1 MTDRKT
7 NPTAAAKTIA
17 THTDNDELSPEIKGF
32 LLANR
37 AKVMKFFN
45 DMMDRERNAVW
56 RGAFEEYPDLT
67 DEFKAR
73 ALAMFEDA
81 VDAKVGEIIEDI
93 EHDFARLIEER
104 EQLIEYIER
113 ECPPLDE
120 SVYNLRHVPSLN
132 EHDMSRYVDAIRRT
146 SMLTS

>member
-1 MTDRKT
+1 MTDRKS

-17 THTDNDELSPEIKGF
+17 THTDAEELSPEIKGF

-45 DMMDRERNAVW
+45 DMMDPEQNAVW

-81 VDAKVGEIIEDI
+81 VDAKVGEVIEDI

-104 EQLIEYIER
+104 EQLLDYIER
-113 ECPPLDE
+113 ECPPLGE
-120 SVYNLRHVPSLN
+120 SVDNSQTKPSLN
-132 EHDMSRYVDAIRRT
+132 EDGMIRYVDAIRRT

>member
-1 MTDRKT
+1 MTDRKFVD
-7 NPTAAAKTIA
+7 TAAAKTLT
-17 THTDNDELSPEIKGF
+17 THSDNDDLSPETKQF

-45 DMMDRERNAVW
+45 DMMDPEQNAVW

-67 DEFKAR
+67 DKFKAR
-73 ALAMFEDA
+73 AFAMFEDA
-81 VDAKVGEIIEDI
+81 VDAKVGEFIEDI

-113 ECPPLDE
+113 EW
-120 SVYNLRHVPSLN
+120 SA
-132 EHDMSRYVDAIRRT
+132 SR
-146 SMLTS
+146 